1 MKIFVISHQAQGGK
15 DINTLAKLLNQV
27 VVAQGMATPV
37 VLIERLHGEADLLE
51 KACRQSDDAPPEAT
65 SFQVEAFVNQAL
77 VTSGDA
83 LTIDPNLVAKN
94 LQAVAANWVV
104 IDLAQHQPAT
114 MIDLLAKVARFR
126 FMSEHL
132 ASRNLVLVVPDLYL
146 SFIGRTANEA
156 FNNLAIGAIEIERS
170 AQTKML
176 LMSASIER
184 VIIGLPLLTRPL
196 LRFQR
201 LALQV
206 YRRLIRTA

>member
-1 MKIFVISHQAQGGK
+1 MKIFVISHQAQGDK
-15 DINTLAKLLNQV
+15 DISTLANLLNQV
-27 VVAQGMATPV
+27 EVEQGMATPV
-37 VLIERLHGEADLLE
+37 VLVERLHREADLE
-51 KACRQSDDAPPEAT
+51 DKASRQSAGSTPKAF
-65 SFQVEAFVNQAL
+65 SFHVEAFVNQSL
-77 VTSGDA
+77 VTTGDT
-83 LTIDPNLVAKN
+83 LTIDPNLVAKH
-94 LQAVAANWVV
+94 LQAVPADWVV
-104 IDLAQHQPAT
+104 MDLAQHQPAT
-114 MIDLLAKVARFR
+114 MIDLLTKVARFR

-132 ASRNLVLVVPDLYL
+132 ANRNLVLVVPDLYL

-156 FNNLAIGAIEIERS
+156 FNNLPIGAIEIERS

-206 YRRLIRTA
+206 YRRLIRTT